1 MAYFYIDGKKF
12 KDIIM
17 DYIVFR
23 VYKTA
28 TIFAYGFRLVIGT
41 TKTPSSRL

>member
-17 DYIVFR
+17 DYIVLYTLKTL
-23 VYKTA
+23 YKHV
-28 TIFAYGFRLVIGT
+28 IKGF
-41 TKTPSSRL
+41 